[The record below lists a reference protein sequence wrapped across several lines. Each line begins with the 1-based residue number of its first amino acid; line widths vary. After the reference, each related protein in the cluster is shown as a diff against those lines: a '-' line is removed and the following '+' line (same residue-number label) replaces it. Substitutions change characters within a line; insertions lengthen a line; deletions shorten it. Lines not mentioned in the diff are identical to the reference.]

1 MHRPEGQAKARRG
14 RQAREKNKSSAS
26 QDAEEHVCMRPSAG
40 RWLVKEQKKRRLPHV
55 KAYFQTSH
63 GSTVLPLGW
72 LVNDVLFL
80 RCVVRGRSYSVP
92 VKRITKKTSEIPISA
107 YNSISLSPK
116 VPINLI
122 NAMGSI
128 INKSHF
134 EAKVNLDGGSRVSI
148 SASRT
153 KGVLR
158 NNGST
163 FKKSC
168 QRYLPSL
175 FGYLR

>member
-1 MHRPEGQAKARRG
+1 MCGEGQKLFC
-14 RQAREKNKSSAS
+14 AREADNN
-26 QDAEEHVCMRPSAG
+26 Q
-40 RWLVKEQKKRRLPHV
+40 
-55 KAYFQTSH
+55 
-63 GSTVLPLGW
+63 
-72 LVNDVLFL
+72 
-80 RCVVRGRSYSVP
+80 
-92 VKRITKKTSEIPISA
+92 TSEIPISA

-158 NNGST
+158 NYGST
-163 FKKSC
+163 LKKSC

-175 FGYLR
+175 FGYLELG